1 MSTLTQLNSYSNNTI
16 SFTDNRPPGVLLT
29 YPQARNVSTITRTGT
44 TFTVQR
50 NIDVDEI
57 INPFG
62 TLNLTFSI
70 DLSALT
76 GAYITWP
83 ALPVGVTTTST
94 SQIYSAGPINSIAD
108 WETIK
113 APTITIPDTFNGT
126 FEYVCT
132 LSYQTPNGIE
142 TVTWTVGS
150 FVPVSNPTA
159 IANLT
164 VISKIIK
171 GPGFVRLFATTDI
184 ITIPNSIVIDPL
196 VAGDLAQFDYIPGTT
211 NKLLTAAPQFDLRSA
226 VPTVFTLNITTDAAV
241 ALEAFRLSP
250 VTTGVTFNY
259 NDATK
264 TATIVGSST
273 NINTA
278 LENLQIDVR
287 DNPVKYYWNFN
298 LIMLASNDKNEY
310 IDRYTLPA
318 ISTDATYQS
327 ISADDSYALN
337 TPTTIQGGPKV
348 DPGDLL
354 SSGVWTTTI
363 RPLDANQIT
372 SLTGGEISGYGPVTL
387 QRLSTTV
394 NPGNESGRRVAV
406 STNGQYIGAA
416 GDNLHRIYYK
426 ASTSWASQKT
436 FDEDNELG
444 NFIWTPDGAIFD
456 MSDDAVYVAYGIYE
470 GLNQFNPTSY
480 SIIIQTRSGT
490 TWLNTAV
497 IELLSPTPSYA
508 TRPTQIKLNKTGSK
522 LAIATADGRIL
533 IYTRSVSTWSLNDT
547 ITGILTKT
555 ISGTD
560 GSGDPYSI
568 SADYTF
574 SAFDMDP
581 SGSYFAIAMDIN
593 YDTSPD
599 NPPGTNVASQ
609 GGLRDD
615 RVAIYYGTTL
625 QHDFQMTDNIDRYE
639 YAETGDDPTSVSF
652 NDGATSL
659 IVCNSDVVYL
669 TRSGSTWTDA
679 ARIDVA
685 ATNVNNSSTTA
696 TISHNGLIMAAAG
709 KYDSGADQQEPF
721 VELWALINGTWEYQ
735 FTTSGTN
742 QANTI
747 FYEMQ
752 SALSGNGEFFGY
764 GNYAYRVGTNY
775 YGEVFMFTLSDYG
788 RFETATKELTII
800 APKDQT
806 NTLVD
811 NFTLTPATGQTGV
824 IKLIY
829 ETSNPNGIIS
839 SRLQNINN

>member
-1 MSTLTQLNSYSNNTI
+1 MSSLTDLNNYSNNTVT
-16 SFTDNRPPGVLLT
+16 FTDNRPPGVLLT
-29 YPQARNVSTITRTGT
+29 YPQARNVNTITRTGT
-44 TFTVQR
+44 TFAVQR

-83 ALPVGVTTTST
+83 TLPAGVTTSAI
-94 SQIYSAGPINSIAD
+94 SQVYTVGPINSIAD
-108 WETIK
+108 WQTIR
-113 APTITIPDTFNGT
+113 APNITIPNTFNGT

-159 IANLT
+159 ISTLAIT
-164 VISKIIK
+164 SKRLR
-171 GPGFVRLFATTDI
+171 GPNFTRLFATTDI

-196 VAGDLAQFDYIPGTT
+196 IAGNLAQFDYIPGTT

-226 VPTVFTLNITTDAAV
+226 IPTVFTLNITTDAAV

-264 TATIVGSST
+264 TATIVGSSA

-278 LENLQIDVR
+278 LQNLQIDVR
-287 DNPVKYYWNFN
+287 DNPIKYYWNFN
-298 LIMLASNDKNEY
+298 LIIAATNDKNEY
-310 IDRYTLPA
+310 VDNFTLPA

-327 ISADDSYALN
+327 ISVDDRYALN
-337 TPTTIQGGPKV
+337 TPTTIQGGPRV

-363 RPLDANQIT
+363 RPLDPNQIA

-387 QRLSTTV
+387 QRLTTTV

-406 STNGQYIGAA
+406 STNGQYIGSA
-416 GDNLHRIYYK
+416 GDNVHRIYYK
-426 ASTSWASQKT
+426 ASTTWTTQKT
-436 FDEDNELG
+436 FNEDNELG
-444 NFIWTPDGAIFD
+444 SFIWTPDGPIFD
-456 MSDDAVYVAYGIYE
+456 MSDDAVYVAYGLYSGTI
-470 GLNQFNPTSY
+470 QSPTSY

-490 TWLNTAV
+490 SWSNTAV

-533 IYTRSVSTWSLNDT
+533 IYTRSGSTWSLNGT

-560 GSGDPYSI
+560 PDFGNQAYTKTAG
-568 SADYTF
+568 YTF
-574 SAFDMDP
+574 RTLDMDP
-581 SGSYFAIAMDIN
+581 SGTYFAVAMDISSFPSTG
-593 YDTSPD
+593 DAGSI
-599 NPPGTNVASQ
+599 AAAQ
-609 GGLRDD
+609 EGLYDD
-615 RVAIYYGTTL
+615 RVAIYNGTTL
-625 QHDFQMTDNIDRYE
+625 QHDFQMTPNIDRYE
-639 YAETGDDPTSVSF
+639 YPETGDDPTSVSF

-669 TRSGSTWTDA
+669 TRSGSTWSDA

-696 TISHNGLIMAAAG
+696 TISHDGTVMAAAG
-709 KYDSGADQQEPF
+709 KYSSGADQDEPF
-721 VELWALINGTWEYQ
+721 VELWALINGTWEFQ

-742 QANTI
+742 QANTN

-764 GNYAYRVGTNY
+764 GNYSYRVGTSY
-775 YGEVFMFTLSDYG
+775 YGEVFMFTLDDYG
-788 RFETATKELTII
+788 RFETGNKELTII

-806 NTLVD
+806 NNLID
-811 NFTLTPATGQTGV
+811 NFTLTPATDETGI

-829 ETSNPNGIIS
+829 ETSNPNGIVS
-839 SRLQNINN
+839 SRLQNINT